1 MANDKKSSKK
11 IIKKSLKK
19 IIIEGVTESGDT
31 FRPSDWA
38 ERVSG
43 SLSTV
48 RNHRL
53 YYSPLLQPSTRKGN
67 KCVALDPALK
77 ESNPTLYHSI
87 LDFAKNNNLRICQ
100 EDEEGDDGS
109 KQ

>member
-1 MANDKKSSKK
+1 MTNNDKRNSC
-11 IIKKSLKK
+11 K
-19 IIIEGVTESGDT
+19 IIIEGVTESGQT

-53 YYSPLLQPSTRKGN
+53 YYSPLLQPSTRQGN

-77 ESNPTLYHSI
+77 ESNPELYQSI
-87 LDFAKNNNLRICQ
+87 LDFAKTNHLRICQ
-100 EDEEGDDGS
+100 EEENEENDNNKKED
-109 KQ
+109 

>member
-1 MANDKKSSKK
+1 MTSNDKKTSHG
-11 IIKKSLKK
+11 K
-19 IIIEGVTESGDT
+19 IIIEGITKSGDK

-53 YYSPLLQPSTRKGN
+53 YYSPLLQPSTRQGN
-67 KCVALDPALK
+67 KCVTLDPALK
-77 ESNPTLYHSI
+77 ESNPALYQSI
-87 LDFAKNNNLRICQ
+87 LDFANNNNLRICQ
-100 EDEEGDDGS
+100 EEDDS
-109 KQ
+109 DPEHNK

>member
-1 MANDKKSSKK
+1 MADKKPPSKPTK
-11 IIKKSLKK
+11 V
-19 IIIEGVTESGDT
+19 IIEGVTETGEK

-53 YYSPLLQPSTRKGN
+53 YYSPLLQPSTRQGN

-77 ESNPTLYHSI
+77 ESNPALYQSI
-87 LDFAKNNNLRICQ
+87 LDFAKNNNLRICRE
-100 EDEEGDDGS
+100 EDDDDTE
-109 KQ
+109 

>member
-1 MANDKKSSKK
+1 MTNNDKRNSC
-11 IIKKSLKK
+11 K
-19 IIIEGVTESGDT
+19 IIIEGVTESGQT

-53 YYSPLLQPSTRKGN
+53 YYSPLLQPSTRQGN

-77 ESNPTLYHSI
+77 ESNPELYQSI
-87 LDFAKNNNLRICQ
+87 LDFAKANHLRICQ
-100 EDEEGDDGS
+100 EEENEENNDTKKED
-109 KQ
+109 

>member
-1 MANDKKSSKK
+1 MANNDKKTSPG
-11 IIKKSLKK
+11 K

-31 FRPSDWA
+31 FRPRDWA

-77 ESNPTLYHSI
+77 KSNPALYHSI
-87 LDFAKNNNLRICQ
+87 LEFAKNNNLRICQ
-100 EDEEGDDGS
+100 EEDDENYDNE
-109 KQ
+109 